1 MKRVLN
7 IMWRSIIELIGHVVK
22 WLGYRNRLE
31 GKVDMMMRRLIRLEI
46 SEAIKRKDTQTV
58 CDLFDEYKAM
68 GGNSYMTHV
77 VEAYIKEANKK
88 KKRK

>member
-1 MKRVLN
+1 MKKVFN
-7 IMWRSIIELIGHVVK
+7 IMWRTIIELIARFVK
-22 WLGYRNRLE
+22 WIGYRNRLE
-31 GKVDMMMRRLIRLEI
+31 GKVDILMRRVVRLEI

-58 CDLFDEYKAM
+58 CDLFDEYKLL

-77 VEAYIKEANKK
+77 VEEYIKAGKK